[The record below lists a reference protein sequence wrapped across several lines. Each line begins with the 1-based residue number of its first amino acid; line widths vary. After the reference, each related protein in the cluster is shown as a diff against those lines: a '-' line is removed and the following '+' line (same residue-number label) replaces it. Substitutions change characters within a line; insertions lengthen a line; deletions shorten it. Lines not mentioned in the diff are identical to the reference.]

1 MATNGT
7 KNSNYS
13 TYLDKV
19 ILPHK
24 VFHSDMNNEINF
36 LPLFQVEPLAGGG
49 VHTDVDV
56 SGPALQDQ
64 FVGGGT
70 PHDQCILI
78 EFFVTVWFCL
88 PI

>member
-1 MATNGT
+1 
-7 KNSNYS
+7 
-13 TYLDKV
+13 
-19 ILPHK
+19 
-24 VFHSDMNNEINF
+24 MNNEINF

-56 SGPALQDQ
+56 PGPALQDQ